1 MCKIGSIRA
10 SFHVLLC
17 LYWDVVCYCLSR
29 QTLLRCNLAPH
40 CLPSW
45 SPSRQQIVEGCCLWR
60 LQNKFGKKTKIH
72 GVIIRH
78 ERLKQRGQDGEI
90 DSRYLQNRTAGVF
103 GKIDLPAVCWTQGKL
118 ENFDSKVAKSRF
130 WTSGF

>member
-1 MCKIGSIRA
+1 M
-10 SFHVLLC
+10 FV
-17 LYWDVVCYCLSR
+17 
-29 QTLLRCNLAPH
+29 P
-40 CLPSW
+40 
-45 SPSRQQIVEGCCLWR
+45 GCCLLVSVKADTAA
-60 LQNKFGKKTKIH
+60 LQFSTSLPPIMAAQQTANCRGLLLAVASKQVWEEKKKH
-72 GVIIRH
+72 GVIIQH
-78 ERLKQRGQDGEI
+78 ERLKQRGQDGEL